1 MKPAYY
7 TMIAGASLLIPPVL
21 LLRSFGQ
28 APTAL
33 YPLPGTVLIPALFG
47 LREGA
52 VLIPSALFF
61 AWIPG
66 LFSGDDKIPRR
77 SFVLLVV
84 VTVANVL
91 WLAAAWQDG
100 IAMQGVSYTHRVSA
114 LSLLWLAS
122 LWIAF
127 VLVRKSAPSFTKNLL
142 LHWFMFA
149 WFAWYAFP
157 FFGEL
162 P

>member
-1 MKPAYY
+1 
-7 TMIAGASLLIPPVL
+7 
-21 LLRSFGQ
+21 
-28 APTAL
+28 
-33 YPLPGTVLIPALFG
+33 
-47 LREGA
+47 
-52 VLIPSALFF
+52 
-61 AWIPG
+61 
-66 LFSGDDKIPRR
+66 
-77 SFVLLVV
+77 
-84 VTVANVL
+84 
-91 WLAAAWQDG
+91 
-100 IAMQGVSYTHRVSA
+100 MQGVSYTHRVSA